1 MKNFIE
7 YILNHPKKIVT
18 FFIFFSIFSI
28 LYSSQNLKIN
38 TSTDN
43 LISND
48 LDFKKNQKKLKDS
61 FKLLNHNL
69 LIRIKFINANN
80 EIQLIKSIQS
90 NLKSSEFVSFVYSP
104 NTDEVFKEN
113 FFLGLTINLPLSANV
128 FTFVGLPPTP

>member
-18 FFIFFSIFSI
+18 FFIFFSTFSI

-48 LDFKKNQKKLKDS
+48 LDFKKIKKKLKNS

-69 LIRIKFINANN
+69 LIRIKFINTNH
-80 EIQLIKSIQS
+80 ETQLIKSIQS

-113 FFLGLTINLPLSANV
+113 FF
-128 FTFVGLPPTP
+128 FF

>member
-1 MKNFIE
+1 M
-7 YILNHPKKIVT
+7 
-18 FFIFFSIFSI
+18 
-28 LYSSQNLKIN
+28 YSSQNLKIN

-69 LIRIKFINANN
+69 LIRIKFINTNH
-80 EIQLIKSIQS
+80 ETQLIKSIQS

-113 FFLGLTINLPLSANV
+113 FFL
-128 FTFVGLPPTP
+128 FFE